1 MSSNYKTDVLMYY
14 SSMLQARKMLDLQ
27 LISLEDYKQ
36 IEELIA
42 NKYCIKDISIYR
54 LNDLIDPSLL
64 GNIIPEKGD

>member
-1 MSSNYKTDVLMYY
+1 MSSNYKMRGSMYY
-14 SSMLQARKMLDLQ
+14 STMLQARKMYDLQ

-64 GNIIPEKGD
+64 GNIIPEKEE